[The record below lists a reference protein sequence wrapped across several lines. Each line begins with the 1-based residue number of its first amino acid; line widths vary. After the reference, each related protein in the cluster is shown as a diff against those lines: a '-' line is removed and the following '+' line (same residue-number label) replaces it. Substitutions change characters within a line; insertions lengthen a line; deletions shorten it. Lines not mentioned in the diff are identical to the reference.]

1 MVKKLFL
8 LLCLSFPFHL
18 KAQVTSPESVKS
30 GEAIH
35 FSLQEDEE
43 GCEAVW
49 TVLNP
54 FGDVTVTEIRPNK
67 SNDLIVDPPCGW
79 SGPIRVQVIVLDAE
93 QRVKDIRV
101 VVVQVGSPDKPVDP
115 PNPPPIDEN
124 DDENKPK
131 PAYDG
136 LNELGMGQ
144 VSYENAPKV
153 DEIKAEIVAQ
163 VMDQAADFLKGYP
176 TLKVIKAVGLR
187 EGTDY
192 EVYVWLDKQMQQ
204 HPEYQKWYDECLKY
218 KKGLGVSV
226 GSPVNMHIQL
236 LNEMAAGI
244 RGQK

>member
-1 MVKKLFL
+1 MKKLFL

-18 KAQVTSPESVKS
+18 NAQVTSPESVKS

-115 PNPPPIDEN
+115 PNPPPID
-124 DDENKPK
+124 DESDQKPD
-131 PAYDG
+131 YDG
-136 LNELGMGQ
+136 LNDTGMGA
-144 VSYENAPKV
+144 VSYENCPK
-153 DEIKAEIVAQ
+153 DSPYSDSVADL
-163 VMDQAADFLKGYP
+163 MARAAGHLRGYDG
-176 TLKVIKAVGLR
+176 LKVIKSVGLR
-187 EGTDY
+187 AGTDY
-192 EVYVWLDKQMQQ
+192 ELYFWLDKQMQSYPKEWQ
-204 HPEYQKWYDECLKY
+204 DWYSACEKY
-218 KKGLGVSV
+218 REEMGVGV
-226 GSPVNMHIQL
+226 GSPINMHWQML
-236 LNEMAAGI
+236 QEMEAGI